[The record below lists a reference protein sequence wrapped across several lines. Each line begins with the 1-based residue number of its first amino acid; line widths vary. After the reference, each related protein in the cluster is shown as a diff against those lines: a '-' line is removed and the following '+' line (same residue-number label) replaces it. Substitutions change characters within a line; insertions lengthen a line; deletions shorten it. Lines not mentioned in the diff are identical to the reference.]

1 MGTMIIAPLIFSF
14 QAFPSSAAERILNF
28 AAKLWGA
35 RRVGPRRTLLPQCK
49 AKVRPLLRSR
59 ELVSPAVLSTTGL
72 GSWGGFFLQAP
83 PLREPVPVRLRDPG
97 IAAYPE

>member
-1 MGTMIIAPLIFSF
+1 MGTMIIAPLIFPF

-59 ELVSPAVLSTTGL
+59 ELVSLAVLSTTGL
-72 GSWGGFFLQAP
+72 GSWGVSSCKL
-83 PLREPVPVRLRDPG
+83 PLCGSLYLSGSETQ
-97 IAAYPE
+97 E